1 MGRLRALDQAV
12 EVDEAGRENESR
24 ENESEVIRNTV
35 SRKPSSVIAAA
46 KPFGHVA

>member
-1 MGRLRALDQAV
+1 VGRFRALDQAV
-12 EVDEAGRENESR
+12 EGDEAGR

>member
-1 MGRLRALDQAV
+1 VGRLHTLDQAV
-12 EVDEAGRENESR
+12 EVDEAGRENES
-24 ENESEVIRNTV
+24 EVFRNTV